1 MILQIN
7 VLKNICFFKCWIPKE
22 SALLHVLFVCYC
34 DFFFFSALS
43 ENEFFTEELL
53 NEQIE
58 SCHVSD
64 RLSLQESRCVKGQ
77 EA

>member
-1 MILQIN
+1 MFCLCVIVI
-7 VLKNICFFKCWIPKE
+7 
-22 SALLHVLFVCYC
+22 
-34 DFFFFSALS
+34 FFFFSALS
-43 ENEFFTEELL
+43 ENEFFTEEPL

-64 RLSLQESRCVKGQ
+64 RLSLQESQCVKGQ